1 MSSRSLIRLVA
12 WARTLA
18 GEVLAPGAVAVDLTA
33 GGGRDTL
40 FLWQQVAPQG
50 LVVSFDIQPAALAET
65 AGSLHQAGV
74 PLHWTE
80 PGRVPGATPGVWLVE
95 NCHSRLA
102 NFLNRP
108 PRVVMANLGYHPG
121 GDPYLVTRPDTTL
134 AALQAAA
141 HLLAAGGRLLV
152 TVYPGHPGGAVEAAA
167 VEGWFVDLDSRAW
180 DVLNLRVGNRRQAPF
195 LLVAEKR
202 GRRNG
207 SCI

>member
-12 WARTLA
+12 WARSLA
-18 GEVLAPGAVAVDLTA
+18 GEVLAPGALAVDLTA

-50 LVVSFDIQPAALAET
+50 LVVSFDIQPAALVET
-65 AGSLHQAGV
+65 AGSLRQANV
-74 PLHWTE
+74 PIHWPE
-80 PGRVPGATPGVWLVE
+80 PGCAPGDIPGVWLIE

-102 NFLNRP
+102 DFLKQP
-108 PRVVMANLGYHPG
+108 PCVVMANLGFHPG
-121 GDPYLVTRPDTTL
+121 GDPSLITRPDTTL
-134 AALQAAA
+134 AALRAAA
-141 HLLAAGGRLLV
+141 ALLASDGRLLA
-152 TVYPGHPGGAVEAAA
+152 TVYPGHPGGEAEAAA
-167 VEGWFVDLDSRAW
+167 VEAWFADLDSRVW
-180 DVLNLRVGNRRQAPF
+180 DVLNLRAGNRRQTPV